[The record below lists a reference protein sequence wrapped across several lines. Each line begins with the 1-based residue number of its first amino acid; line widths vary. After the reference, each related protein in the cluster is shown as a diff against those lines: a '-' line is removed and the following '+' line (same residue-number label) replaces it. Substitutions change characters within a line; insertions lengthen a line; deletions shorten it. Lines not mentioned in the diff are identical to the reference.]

1 MIGVFDSGAGGLSV
15 LREAVSRLP
24 KEHFVYYA
32 DNAHCPYGEK
42 TAEYVID
49 RARHITEFLLGKGA
63 DIIVVACNTAT
74 SAAIATLR
82 EEYSNAADPLVRE
95 RVARLTGGRRDHV
108 MFIGMEPAVKPAVNM
123 TKTGVVG
130 VLATAGTLRG
140 SKYLNARK
148 LHAEKV
154 RLVEQPGKGYVE
166 MVESGAIDG
175 ETVERS
181 LRPLL
186 DAGADTIVLGCSHY
200 PFLLEELKNAAKRLA
215 PEREVTFI
223 DSAPAVA
230 DRLVNVMKEEGI
242 GTDANGKI
250 ELYSSG
256 DDTILKKL
264 YSTTLNFA

>member
-1 MIGVFDSGAGGLSV
+1 
-15 LREAVSRLP
+15 
-24 KEHFVYYA
+24 
-32 DNAHCPYGEK
+32 
-42 TAEYVID
+42 
-49 RARHITEFLLGKGA
+49 
-63 DIIVVACNTAT
+63 
-74 SAAIATLR
+74 
-82 EEYSNAADPLVRE
+82 
-95 RVARLTGGRRDHV
+95 
-108 MFIGMEPAVKPAVNM
+108 
-123 TKTGVVG
+123 VG

-140 SKYLNARK
+140 SKYLKARK

-166 MVESGAIDG
+166 MVESGASDD

-200 PFLLEELKNAAKRLA
+200 PFLLEELKKAAKRLA
-215 PEREVTFI
+215 PEREVIFV

-242 GTDANGKI
+242 TPNDGAEI

-256 DDTILKKL
+256 DDAVLKRL